1 VRAPRTGREI
11 ERARRSCAQSDMHFS
26 NGERKHSIAVQLIGR
41 VVLNYEEIDNREELA
56 ATRTTRTTTT
66 TTVTAAA
73 AAAAGGKEEEGA
85 E

>member
-1 VRAPRTGREI
+1 
-11 ERARRSCAQSDMHFS
+11 MHFS